1 MKFHPKTFVFLQI
14 KNVSKKMQPV
24 LARYSWMRKKLAESV
39 NSPPLDPSIVLARL
53 SQNVTE

>member
-53 SQNVTE
+53 SQNV